1 MPESEV
7 VDNHDGDGIRVRF
20 KETVGGNQTTITAYL
35 EAREDLGLN
44 GPGEPENDGVRV
56 VEEKPVYYQGDDPD
70 DENTYPRGYVRA
82 VWEFEDEAALER
94 ARDRLYDKA
103 TERFEYGASDASDVQ
118 DFAGAVPLPIN
129 L

>member
-1 MPESEV
+1 MPESEI
-7 VDNHDGDGIRVRF
+7 VDDHDGDGIRVQF
-20 KETVGGNQTTITAYL
+20 SETVGRNETTITAYMA
-35 EAREDLGLN
+35 AREDLGLN
-44 GPGEPENDGVRV
+44 GPGEPVNDGVEV
-56 VEEKPVYYQGDDPD
+56 VEEEPVYYEDDDPED
-70 DENTYPRGYVRA
+70 DNTYPRGYVRA

-118 DFAGAVPLPIN
+118 DFAGAVPLPMN